1 MLEGMHRTCGLA
13 GGFILG
19 MFPIIG
25 WVLVSV
31 IPWKGE
37 VLDSWTK
44 ETIPVANRNNV
55 NLAYKTTTPIQWFIK
70 CFKHYFDFHGRA
82 GRREFWWFA
91 LINFVIGAVLVLMN
105 ILLHSSIL
113 AYIYYAY
120 AAIIFVPSLAV
131 SIRRMHDTGYNGW
144 GLIAAIGFMFLF
156 VIGVF
161 FVRVMGFLGFLI
173 IPAGLV
179 AYLAQMSI
187 DSEEGTNKW
196 GANPKEAI

>member
-1 MLEGMHRTCGLA
+1 MGV
-13 GGFILG
+13 
-19 MFPIIG
+19 FPLIG
-25 WVLVSV
+25 WILVSV
-31 IPWKGE
+31 FPWKGE

-44 ETIPVANRNNV
+44 GNRAGTNHKSV
-55 NLAYKTTTPIQWFIK
+55 NIAYKTTTPIQWFFK
-70 CFKHYFDFHGRA
+70 CFRHYFDFQGRA

-91 LINFVIGAVLVLMN
+91 LINFVIGAILVLMN
-105 ILLHSSIL
+105 ILLHSSLL

-120 AAIIFVPSLAV
+120 AAIVFVPSLAV

-156 VIGVF
+156 VMGVF
-161 FVRVMGFLGFLI
+161 FVKVMGFLGFLI

-187 DSEEGTNKW
+187 DSEVGTNKW
-196 GANPKEAI
+196 GVNPKETI